1 MNAKDLTLIVVAKD
15 EQSMRGFD
23 QTHVNA
29 AETILV
35 INYRNQPLAQIAN
48 WHLTSYAENGLGS
61 QLGCRK
67 IFGLCHADALFG
79 PGALDV
85 FAQTAGE
92 GAVCGMVGRSAD
104 PATHVWSVHKLHL
117 DQHPLFREGPISTLD
132 AVSVFFRRDSG
143 LRFDAMNFDGF
154 HMHVEDLCMQAH
166 EKGIPVV
173 VPPAEAS
180 TNCSTPFA
188 GKWGQDCLMYR
199 DRLRKKW
206 APVKIATTTDGV
218 K

>member
-1 MNAKDLTLIVVAKD
+1 
-15 EQSMRGFD
+15 MRGFA
-23 QTHVNA
+23 QTHINA

-35 INYRNQPLAQIAN
+35 INYRNQPLAEIAN
-48 WHLTSYAENGLGS
+48 WHLIS
-61 QLGCRK
+61 CRE

-92 GAVCGMVGRSAD
+92 GAVCGMVGRSGAD

-117 DQHPLFREGPISTLD
+117 DQHPNFKEGPISTLD

-143 LRFDAMNFDGF
+143 LRFDAVNFDGF

-173 VPPAEAS
+173 VPPAQAS

-188 GKWGQDCLMYR
+188 GKWATDCLMYR

-206 APVKIATTTDGV
+206 KPAKIATTTDGV
-218 K
+218 

>member
-1 MNAKDLTLIVVAKD
+1 MNAKDLTLVVVAKD
-15 EQSMRGFD
+15 ERSMRGFD
-23 QTHVNA
+23 QTHINA

-35 INYRNQPLAQIAN
+35 INYNQEPLSSIAN
-48 WHLTSYAENGLGS
+48 RFLGS
-61 QLGCRK
+61 SFLVPATSQNRVNP
-67 IFGLCHADALFG
+67 IFGLCHADAVFG
-79 PGALDV
+79 AGALDV
-85 FAQTAGE
+85 FAQSAGE

-117 DQHPLFREGPISTLD
+117 DQHPNFKEGPISTLD

-143 LRFDAMNFDGF
+143 LRFDQVNFDGF

-166 EKGIPVV
+166 DRGIPVV

-180 TNCSTPFA
+180 TSCSTPFA
-188 GKWGQDCLMYR
+188 GQWATDCLKYR
-199 DRLRKKW
+199 KRLRDKW
-206 APVKIATTTDGV
+206 AAMTVATTTDGA

>member
-29 AETILV
+29 AHTVLV
-35 INYRNQPLAQIAN
+35 INYWQQPL
-48 WHLTSYAENGLGS
+48 S
-61 QLGCRK
+61 QLANYWLATSWPDV
-67 IFGLCHADALFG
+67 FGLCHADALFG

-85 FAQTAGE
+85 FAQTAGDRK
-92 GAVCGMVGRSAD
+92 VCGMVGRSAD

-117 DQHPLFREGPISTLD
+117 DQHPLFKEGPISTLD

>member
-1 MNAKDLTLIVVAKD
+1 MTAKDLTLVVVAKD

-35 INYRNQPLAQIAN
+35 INYHIQSLAQIAN
-48 WHLTSYAENGLGS
+48 RHITNRE
-61 QLGCRK
+61 

-79 PGALDV
+79 PGALDI

-92 GAVCGMVGRSAD
+92 GAVCGMVGRCAD
-104 PATHVWSVHKLHL
+104 PATHVWSVHKANLQ
-117 DQHPLFREGPISTLD
+117 DHPNFKEGPISTLD
-132 AVSVFFRRDSG
+132 SVSVFFRRDSG
-143 LRFDAMNFDGF
+143 LWFDAVNFDGF

-166 EKGIPVV
+166 AKGIPVL
-173 VPPAEAS
+173 VPPASAS
-180 TNCSTPFA
+180 TSCSTPFA
-188 GKWGQDCLMYR
+188 GKWATDCLMYR
-199 DRLRKKW
+199 KRLREKW
-206 APVKIATTTDGV
+206 KGMKIATTTDGV

>member
-1 MNAKDLTLIVVAKD
+1 MNAKDLTLVVVAKD

-23 QTHVNA
+23 QTHINA

-35 INYRNQPLAQIAN
+35 INYRNQSLAEIAN
-48 WHLTSYAENGLGS
+48 WHLTS
-61 QLGCRK
+61 CRE
-67 IFGLCHADALFG
+67 ISGLCHADAVFG
-79 PGALDV
+79 AGALDI
-85 FAQTAGE
+85 FAQSAGE

-117 DQHPLFREGPISTLD
+117 DQHPNFTEGPISTLD

-143 LRFDAMNFDGF
+143 LRFDAVNFDGY

-166 EKGIPVV
+166 AKGIPVV
-173 VPPAEAS
+173 VPPASAS

-188 GKWGQDCLMYR
+188 GKWGTDCLMYR
-199 DRLRKKW
+199 KRLRAKW
-206 APVKIATTTDGV
+206 QGMTVATTTDGV